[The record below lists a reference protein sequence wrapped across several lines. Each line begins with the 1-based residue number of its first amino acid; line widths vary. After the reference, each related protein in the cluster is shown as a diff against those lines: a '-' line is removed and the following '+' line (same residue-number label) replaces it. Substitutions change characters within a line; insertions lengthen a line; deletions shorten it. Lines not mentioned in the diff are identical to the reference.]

1 MNLAKRLNRRYIDF
15 LLPISWK
22 FPFIRALASS
32 NPLIII
38 YHGTPQKSL
47 DGGVDIDIF
56 EKQIIFLKANF
67 DIVSIQQ
74 LHAKRNRLD
83 KIKVII
89 TFDDGLKN
97 NAEIAAPILKRH
109 NIPAVFFASS
119 RHSKPNGFLWSEYL
133 SMLQH
138 HYREKGFY
146 FQNTFWDMSSDN
158 RDSTLQ
164 TLNAALK
171 SLRPHPQAIYAAID
185 NELPQKEAFVSEG
198 DFDHYYAGMT
208 EDQIRD
214 LALDPLFTFGVH
226 TVDHPFLTLCDQ
238 SEASRQIIENKH
250 WLENIAGSAIH
261 TIAYPYGDYDR
272 NVLSCCKQA
281 GFNAGFAVQPK
292 INAFGYLEYPRVGI
306 YSPSLE
312 ILGFKI
318 QWGHLIRKLNI
329 PVG

>member
-1 MNLAKRLNRRYIDF
+1 MGLSNKLKNHYVEF
-15 LLPISWK
+15 LLSISWK

-38 YHGTPQKSL
+38 YHGTPANSL
-47 DGGVDIDIF
+47 DSGVDRDVF
-56 EKQIIFLKANF
+56 EKQMVFLKANF
-67 DIVSIQQ
+67 DIVSVQELQ
-74 LHAKRNRLD
+74 TKRNRLD

-89 TFDDGLKN
+89 TFDDGLRN

-109 NIPAVFFASS
+109 AIPAIFFASS
-119 RHSKPNGFLWSEYL
+119 RHSKPNKFLWSEYL
-133 SMLQH
+133 FMLKH
-138 HYREKGFY
+138 FYKKRGFY
-146 FQNTFWDMSSDN
+146 FHNTFWDMSDDN
-158 RDSTLQ
+158 RDSTLL

-185 NELPQKEAFVSEG
+185 NELPQTEEFVSEN
-198 DFDHYYAGMT
+198 DFNHYCAGMA

-214 LALDPLFTFGVH
+214 LTRDPLFTFGVH

-238 SEASRQIIENKH
+238 SEAFRQIIENKR
-250 WLENIAGSAIH
+250 WLENIAGNTIH

-272 NVLSCCKQA
+272 NILSCCEQIV
-281 GFNAGFAVQPK
+281 FDSGFAVQPK
-292 INAFGYLEYPRVGI
+292 IIAIGYLEHPRVGI